1 MDAKLL
7 EVVFTICFCALAY
20 HYAGYPVL
28 LFFLAQLSQMK
39 SDFLYLLHR
48 ASRRSRNSGDCVP
61 RVAVLV
67 SAYNE
72 EAVIEA
78 KVRNSMALDYPS
90 DRIEFLFGLDAP
102 ADSTAEILGRARSN
116 QVRVMP
122 FEARRGKLAVLCDLA
137 QNTDAEILVL
147 TDANTMLNQDCIRNL
162 VRHFADPRVGAVS
175 GEEVRVAAAATD
187 PGAES
192 LYWRYES
199 ALKVLESRLNCS
211 MGGNGAALAVRHSL
225 FHPRPKSIV
234 EDFQVPL
241 DLRFNG
247 YRVIY
252 DPEAVATEEIAPTFS
267 AQFER
272 RVRIAAGN
280 YQTLFRNPAY
290 LNPLTG
296 RFAFAFLSHRLLR
309 WLAPVF
315 LPLVFFCSL
324 ALVPRALFSMLAAA
338 QSVFYLMAVL
348 GYRRRKQT
356 QQARWLSLPLHF
368 CSMNL
373 ALLFG
378 LFRYL
383 RGRQALTW
391 KATPRVAR
399 GMLLDN
405 SAGDQ

>member
-1 MDAKLL
+1 MDAKSL
-7 EVVFTICFCALAY
+7 EVIFTICLCAVTY

-28 LFFLAQLSQMK
+28 LFFLAQLSQMQ
-39 SDFLYLLHR
+39 SDFRYLLHR
-48 ASRRSRNSGDCVP
+48 SSRRRVASGDCSP

-78 KVRNSMALDYPS
+78 KIRNSMALEYPS
-90 DRIEFLFGLDAP
+90 GQLEFLFGLDAP
-102 ADSTAEILGRARSN
+102 QDSTAELLGRVHSS
-116 QVRVMP
+116 QIRVVP
-122 FEARRGKLAVLCDLA
+122 FETRRGKLAVLCDLA
-137 QNTDAEILVL
+137 QRTDAEILVL
-147 TDANTMLNQDCIRNL
+147 TDANTMLKQDCISKL
-162 VRHFADPRVGAVS
+162 VRHFGDPRVGVVS

-225 FHPRPKSIV
+225 FRPKPGSIV
-234 EDFQVPL
+234 EDFQIPL
-241 DLRFNG
+241 ELRFNG
-247 YRVIY
+247 HRVVY
-252 DPEAVATEEIAPTFS
+252 DPEAVATEDIAPTFS

-290 LNPLTG
+290 LNPLSG

-315 LPLVFFCSL
+315 LPLAFLCSV
-324 ALVPRALFSMLAAA
+324 ALVRQPLFSVLAAA
-338 QSVFYLMAVL
+338 QSVFYLMAGL
-348 GYRRRKQT
+348 GYRRMKRKQ
-356 QQARWLSLPLHF
+356 QLRLLSLPLHF

-383 RGRQALTW
+383 SGRQALTW
-391 KATPRVAR
+391 KATPRVSR
-399 GMLLDN
+399 EMLLDN
-405 SAGDQ
+405 PTGDQ